1 MKTLTET
8 IEFLEEAIA
17 NVRYDISTDWILKED
32 EEKMRIQ
39 LHHLIMAKVHLD
51 AIKNDGK
58 ESQIF
63 RSSISF

>member
-17 NVRYDISTDWILKED
+17 NVRHDISSDWILKVD

-39 LHHLIMAKVHLD
+39 LNHLITAKVHLD

-63 RSSISF
+63 SSSISF